1 MKKVLTLALLTLA
14 LSASSLAA
22 QLGSLL
28 DIEGIGPATVDK
40 LTQAG
45 VGTPQALLDAG
56 ATKKG
61 RAELSQK
68 TGISTSQLLKWVN
81 RVDLSRVKGIGPQY
95 ADLLEAAGVD
105 TPKELASR
113 NPDHL
118 VETLTRTNNER
129 HLVRQVPS
137 ASQVGTW
144 ITSAKKLKP
153 IVQY

>member
-1 MKKVLTLALLTLA
+1 MKKALAYALLSIA
-14 LSASSLAA
+14 LTASALAA
-22 QLGSLL
+22 QLGSLS
-28 DIEGIGPATVDK
+28 DIEGIGPATVEK
-40 LTQAG
+40 LAQAG
-45 VGTPQALLDAG
+45 VHTPQDLLTAG

-61 RAELSQK
+61 RTELSAK

-118 VETLTRTNNER
+118 VETLTTTNDAK
-129 HLVRQVPS
+129 HLVHQVPS
-137 ASQVGTW
+137 ASQVTAW
-144 ITSAKKLKP
+144 IKSAKKLKP
-153 IVQY
+153 VVEY

>member
-1 MKKVLTLALLTLA
+1 MKKVLTLALLTLV
-14 LSASSLAA
+14 LTASSLAA

-28 DIEGIGPATVDK
+28 DIEGIGPATVEK
-40 LTQAG
+40 LKQAG
-45 VGTPQALLDAG
+45 VNTPQDLLNTG
-56 ATKKG
+56 ATRKG

-68 TGISTSQLLKWVN
+68 TGIGTSQLLKWVN

-118 VETLTRTNNER
+118 VETLTKTNDER

-137 ASQVGTW
+137 ASQVSTW
-144 ITSAKKLKP
+144 IKSAKKLKP
-153 IVQY
+153 IVEY

>member
-1 MKKVLTLALLTLA
+1 MKKVLTLVLLTLV
-14 LSASSLAA
+14 LTASSLAA

-28 DIEGIGPATVDK
+28 DIEGIGPATVEK

-45 VGTPQALLDAG
+45 VSTPQDLLNAG
-56 ATKKG
+56 ATRKG

-118 VETLTRTNNER
+118 VETLTKTNDAR
-129 HLVRQVPS
+129 HLVHQVPS
-137 ASQVGTW
+137 ASQVSTW
-144 ITSAKKLKP
+144 IKSAKKLKP
-153 IVQY
+153 IVED